1 MDRPLN
7 PLALEGLPEA
17 LREHPGAPVLVGV
30 LEAAQRAGA
39 VLMEQLEALD
49 PSTIRS
55 KSAERDLVTAA
66 DVASERVLVEAL
78 RRLCPDEA
86 IEAEEEVQD
95 ARDDRPRWFVDPLD
109 GTINFVHGLP
119 AFCVSLGRF
128 EGGRPSLAVVLAPR
142 LGEVYCALRG
152 AGTWLLDPRGAAS
165 GSWRRLSVRRS
176 ERIGEAILA
185 TGFPYRRNEL
195 ANPNL
200 ENFCRVFPEV
210 RGLRRFGS
218 AALDLA
224 WVAAGRL
231 DAFWELHLS
240 PHDVAGGALLVEEAG
255 GRVTDLHGGQDWL
268 RGGSILAAPPA
279 LHGDLLGRLEA

>member
-1 MDRPLN
+1 MNGMPSLD
-7 PLALEGLPEA
+7 ALSRASLPEA
-17 LREHPGAPVLVGV
+17 LARHELGSTLEGAILAAVSAGGV
-30 LEAAQRAGA
+30 L
-39 VLMEQLEALD
+39 LEHLGALD
-49 PSTIRS
+49 PSSIRS

-78 RRLCPDEA
+78 RELRPGDA

-95 ARDDRPRWFVDPLD
+95 PRDGRPRWFVDPLD

-119 AFCVSLGRF
+119 AFCVSLGLHD
-128 EGGRPSLAVVLAPR
+128 EGGPRLAVVLAPR
-142 LGEVYCALRG
+142 LGELFVALDG
-152 AGTWLLDPRGAAS
+152 AGTWSSEGS
-165 GSWRRLSVRRS
+165 SWRRCQVRGPQH
-176 ERIGEAILA
+176 IGEAILA

-200 ENFCRVFPEV
+200 ENFCRVFPDV

-240 PHDVAGGALLVEEAG
+240 PHDVGAGALLVREAG
-255 GRVTDLHGGQDWL
+255 GRVTDLEGGDEWL
-268 RGGSILAAPPA
+268 RGGSILAAPPI
-279 LHGDLLGRLEA
+279 LHEDLVGRLDG

>member
-7 PLALEGLPEA
+7 PLALEGLPRPLRDHA
-17 LREHPGAPVLVGV
+17 LAPTLAGT

-49 PSTIRS
+49 PASIRS

-66 DVASERVLVEAL
+66 DVASERILVEAL
-78 RRLCPDEA
+78 RALCPGEA

-95 ARDDRPRWFVDPLD
+95 AHDDRPRWFVDPLD

-128 EGGRPSLAVVLAPR
+128 EGGQPSLAVVLAPR

-152 AGTWLLDPRGAAS
+152 AGAWLREPGGAAS
-165 GSWRRLSVRRS
+165 GSWRRLAVRGS

-195 ANPNL
+195 AKMTAITPIIARP
-200 ENFCRVFPEV
+200 EARPGVCKRARSRSTSQSRARVNK
-210 RGLRRFGS
+210 
-218 AALDLA
+218 AASS
-224 WVAAGRL
+224 WVGNRQPKMPHSSRTGRL
-231 DAFWELHLS
+231 HQAKDS
-240 PHDVAGGALLVEEAG
+240 GP
-255 GRVTDLHGGQDWL
+255 
-268 RGGSILAAPPA
+268 
-279 LHGDLLGRLEA
+279 